1 MMYVHRLG
9 PWSIWRSAFVIALSR
24 HITYAYR
31 HCIAM
36 TQGTDV
42 QCCLIA
48 SVSIKKARPLDIS
61 LSRGLAHFT
70 VRERPL
76 DVAPLAF
83 QFNLLPRPERT

>member
-1 MMYVHRLG
+1 MSIGSVPGQFGARNRIVTPYHVCIPSLYLNDAKHRRA
-9 PWSIWRSAFVIALSR
+9 I
-24 HITYAYR
+24 
-31 HCIAM
+31 
-36 TQGTDV
+36 
-42 QCCLIA
+42 CCLVA
-48 SVSIKKARPLDIS
+48 SVTTKKARPLDIS